1 MAETNFLNLRELAGE
16 PVAAYT
22 LIRFNGREAISE
34 PYDYTIELH
43 TLERPDLTKWIGK
56 LAEFDVNPGYGQTRV
71 FAGRIYAAQIV
82 NFDGNP
88 RIRVSVGPSWKA
100 LAFTRGTQYFQDKTS
115 VDILDALTSG
125 VAGLVKSVSVS
136 PTPPARGYAV
146 RYDESELDFLE
157 RLLAH
162 DGIMYFFTYDRRAGN
177 FRNKM
182 IVTNKPADY
191 IDVAGG
197 AVHKSDASLR
207 SVERQFTAAPRK
219 SNHFS
224 FNQNKL
230 DEPFIKGGSSSAAW
244 GEVSASRYETIGHE
258 AKASGD
264 LATRATAEDQ
274 FQEQVADVVAGSSS
288 EPTFCAG
295 GRVQLHDAGIAV
307 PQKVVLVSVTHSAVD
322 NSSLSDGAASSY
334 SNTFTA
340 IDATRTWRP
349 AVGQPDRLARGP
361 VLGLVKDDSNVAGDA
376 IVDKEWRV
384 PVSFPGAIPVDK
396 ADFKPFIWIP
406 VQQQWAHSTH
416 GAQFI
421 PRIGTHVIVDFLY
434 GNPDLPFVAGTVY
447 TPSQPYPFDPTKTPT
462 QSGWRSVSIRNGE
475 VVQNFRFEDEP
486 GKEEIYLSTDRDYR
500 REIKN
505 DDWGTIEHDQTL
517 EVKNDR
523 KRKVGGKETVD
534 VTGTRTI
541 TVKDKNKLES
551 TTEIELVVGPCSIKM
566 TTSGIEIKAP
576 QIKINADAK
585 LDMKAGGQATLKSP
599 MTQVNGDA
607 TLILKGGMVMIN

>member
-1 MAETNFLNLRELAGE
+1 MAETHFLNLRELAGE
-16 PVAAYT
+16 PVARYT
-22 LIRFNGREAISE
+22 LVSFHGREAISE
-34 PYDYTIELH
+34 PYDYTIDLH

-56 LAEFDVNPGYGQTRV
+56 LAEFDVSPGYGQTRI

-88 RIRVSVGPSWKA
+88 RIQVSIGPSWKA
-100 LAFTRGTQYFQDKTS
+100 LAFTRGTQFFQDKTS
-115 VDILDALTSG
+115 VAILDALTAD

-136 PTPPARGYAV
+136 PTPPPRGYAV
-146 RYDESELDFLE
+146 RYDESELSFLD

-197 AVHKSDASLR
+197 QVHNSDASLH

-219 SNHFS
+219 SNHVS
-224 FNQNKL
+224 VNTNKL
-230 DEPFIKGGSSSAAW
+230 DEPFIKGGASSASW
-244 GEVSASRYETIGHE
+244 GEVSAGRYDTIGHE
-258 AKASGD
+258 AKQPGD

-274 FQEQVADVVAGSSS
+274 YQEQVADVVSGTST
-288 EPTFCAG
+288 EPAFCAG
-295 GRVQLHDAGIAV
+295 GRVQLHDTGIPV
-307 PQKVVLVSVTHSAVD
+307 PQKLVLTSVTHSATD
-322 NSSLSDGAASSY
+322 STDDGGGSSY
-334 SNTFTA
+334 SNSFTA

-349 AVGQPDRLARGP
+349 PVGQPDRLARAP
-361 VLGLVKDDSNVAGDA
+361 VLGLVKDDASAGGDA

-384 PVSFPGAIPVDK
+384 PVTFPGAIEVGKP
-396 ADFKPFIWIP
+396 DFKPFIWIP

-421 PRIGTHVIVDFLY
+421 PRIGTRVIVDFLY

-462 QSGWRSVSIRNGE
+462 QSGWRSVSIRNGQ

-505 DDWGTIEHDQTL
+505 DDWGTVDHDQTL

-523 KRKVGGKETVD
+523 KRTVGGKETVD

-541 TVKDKNKLES
+541 TVTDKNKLES
-551 TTEIELVVGPCSIKM
+551 TTEIEIVVGSSSIKL
-566 TTSGIEIKAP
+566 TPSKIEIKAME
-576 QIKINADAK
+576 ITIDADLK
-585 LDMKAGGQATLKSP
+585 LDMKGGAQANLKAP
-599 MTQVNGDA
+599 MTEVHGDG